1 LRLYLLR
8 HGETDWNVEH
18 RLQGSRNTF
27 LNALGVCQA
36 ESWRPYFDR
45 LRLAAIYS
53 SSLERALH
61 TSVLATGRPACI
73 IPGFDERGFGDWE
86 GSLWDDLNA
95 SIPEFNEKW
104 NDNSFRSPGG
114 ESRLALFDRVRT
126 ALKGTVFEHH
136 SGDEI
141 LIVGHGGS
149 GHAILCSLLGHP
161 IEARSSL
168 PALANGSL
176 TIAEQRSTEWHLI
189 AQMPAAVDSTDQ
201 RDKDLLSE

>member
-18 RLQGSRNTF
+18 RLQGSKNTC

-36 ESWRPYFDR
+36 ESWRLYFDR
-45 LRLAAIYS
+45 LRLSAIYS

-95 SIPEFNEKW
+95 SIPEFNERW
-104 NDNSFRSPGG
+104 NDNSFCPPRG
-114 ESRLALFDRVRT
+114 ESRIALFDRVQS
-126 ALKGTVFEHH
+126 ALKETVFKHH
-136 SGDEI
+136 SSDEI

-149 GHAILCSLLGHP
+149 GHAIVCSLLGHP
-161 IEARSSL
+161 IESRSSL

-176 TIAEQRSTEWHLI
+176 TIVEQRSTAWHLI
-189 AQMPAAVDSTDQ
+189 TQMPADV
-201 RDKDLLSE
+201 